1 MHTNFKLL
9 INNPILETAN
19 YILIKSEYIN
29 QCLSSYLYLPQ
40 ITSRPFI
47 FSCFALSVD
56 GKLNYPDLKSGFAI
70 AKYNLAA
77 TEHERYADWWILQLA
92 RSISDAVIIGSNSL
106 NAEPNDYVAQ
116 INIPELQQLRT
127 ELNKPQNLLH
137 IVISRNCNKIDF
149 ANELL
154 CQENDIP
161 LIIFAQQAPNV
172 LPSHFIVSNIK
183 ELNLANKKQIILDNA
198 LDLNRLIQELYQKG
212 IKTILNESPYYHHH
226 LQQLQLLDEAWINQ
240 SGVYI
245 GGNTSSLG
253 QFNNSFAVNVHPHYT
268 ILTLHSLGY
277 NFVYPRYKISY

>member
-1 MHTNFKLL
+1 MHPNFKLL

-19 YILIKSEYIN
+19 YISIKSEYIN

-116 INIPELQQLRT
+116 IQAQAQTEDQLAFSANQGYQGVLRSVYLNGNWTGIVKADQTGNDELYF
-127 ELNKPQNLLH
+127 NGYSWMIYH
-137 IVISRNCNKIDF
+137 VIEIWPDWCHV
-149 ANELL
+149 LV
-154 CQENDIP
+154 
-161 LIIFAQQAPNV
+161 AQQTKSTVVNLSAFPG
-172 LPSHFIVSNIK
+172 LVSM
-183 ELNLANKKQIILDNA
+183 
-198 LDLNRLIQELYQKG
+198 
-212 IKTILNESPYYHHH
+212 SP
-226 LQQLQLLDEAWINQ
+226 QASVI
-240 SGVYI
+240 
-245 GGNTSSLG
+245 T
-253 QFNNSFAVNVHPHYT
+253 
-268 ILTLHSLGY
+268 
-277 NFVYPRYKISY
+277 